1 LVSLKLFYKSKI
13 CSILWGWLVHIFY
26 YIYIVVSS
34 IDSYETAAAK
44 EIQIYM
50 SESENDEDILRRGK
64 RLKVD
69 NKKNTQ
75 SLDFNND
82 SECNNFITS

>member
-1 LVSLKLFYKSKI
+1 
-13 CSILWGWLVHIFY
+13 
-26 YIYIVVSS
+26 
-34 IDSYETAAAK
+34 
-44 EIQIYM
+44 M

-75 SLDFNND
+75 SLDFDD
-82 SECNNFITS
+82 SKCNNFIIQVKLSHKNINKTKI